1 MGRKYFTLDGANA
14 LVPQLAEI
22 MRRLLQ
28 LHSHLRTAVEM
39 LAKIGMPVSSTVLS
53 GDEEIECDP
62 EVRRLYAHARGF
74 YEAILEAVEAI
85 QDLGGEVKDMES
97 GLVDFHSL
105 LDGSTEVLL
114 SWQVGEPEIG
124 YFRLPEASVSGR
136 QPVEGHDFFSDPRSL
151 Q

>member
-1 MGRKYFTLDGANA
+1 MGRRYFTLDGANA

-28 LHSHLRTAVEM
+28 LHSHLRIAVDM
-39 LAKIGMPVSSTVLS
+39 LTKIGMPVSATILS
-53 GDEEIECDP
+53 GEEEVEGEP
-62 EVRRLYAHARGF
+62 EVQRLYAHARGF

-85 QDLGGEVKDMES
+85 HDLGAEVRDMES

-105 LDGSTEVLL
+105 LDGNTEVLL

-124 YFRLPEASVSGR
+124 YFRLPEASASGR
-136 QPVEGHDFFSDPRSL
+136 QPVEGHDFFSDPRPL

>member
-1 MGRKYFTLDGANA
+1 VGKRYFTLDGANA
-14 LVPQLAEI
+14 LVPRLAEI

-39 LAKIGMPVSSTVLS
+39 LTKIGMPVSTTVLS
-53 GDEEIECDP
+53 GEEEVECEP
-62 EVRRLYAHARGF
+62 EVRQLYAHARGF

-85 QDLGGEVKDMES
+85 QDLGAEVKDVES

-114 SWQVGEPEIG
+114 SWQVGESKIG

-136 QPVEGHDFFSDPRSL
+136 QPVEGHDFVGEPRAIH
-151 Q
+151 